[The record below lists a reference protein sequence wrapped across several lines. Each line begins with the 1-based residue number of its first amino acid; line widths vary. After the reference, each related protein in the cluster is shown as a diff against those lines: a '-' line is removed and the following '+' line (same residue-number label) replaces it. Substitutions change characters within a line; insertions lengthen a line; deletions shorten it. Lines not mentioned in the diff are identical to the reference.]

1 MSMSDPIADMLT
13 RMRNAIRI
21 GRKKVSVPRSKIKVG
36 IAEVLKREGYI
47 RGFDIQE
54 EGPQGV
60 IHVDL
65 KYGINGETAIS
76 TLTRKSK
83 PGRRMYSNVDD
94 LKPVLNGL
102 GILILSTSKG
112 ILSDREAIAKRVGG
126 EVLCE
131 IY

>member
-21 GRKKVSVPRSKIKVG
+21 GRKKVSLPRSKIKVG

-47 RGFDIQE
+47 VSFQIEE

-60 IHVDL
+60 LHLDL
-65 KYGINGETAIS
+65 KYGANGEKAIS

-83 PGRRMYSNVDD
+83 PGRRMYSSIDA
-94 LKPVLNGL
+94 LTPVLNGL

-112 ILSDREAIAKRVGG
+112 VLSDREASATRVGG

-131 IY
+131 ID